1 MDNYYLMSNKK
12 TFIGK
17 NINSLYK
24 NEKVKETWVTFEQV
38 KNRPELNDDNLKK
51 PSYQGALLEEKYQS
65 MVNEYMNNSNLFKLK
80 NKIIVGCL
88 NKNLYL
94 IDGQHRLEMAKIL
107 KDRNNTINDEF
118 VFCWYQCD
126 NEEEMK
132 ELFNSLN
139 KDSIKNKF
147 YINNED
153 FKNIV
158 IEEFIT
164 KLKTNYKTSF
174 SKSKKEFGYIKC
186 IEEFISELKEINF
199 FERFKYSQDAFDN
212 IVKMNE
218 QFFKENN
225 YKMLI
230 EQYSDAI
237 FYKDEQPHINNGIIF
252 TLKRN
257 NFIQYISNKNSSP
270 MHKSKTQKKKI
281 ARTIRNKVWYNYFGE
296 SIIGNCQVTFCNDK
310 LDSKQKNGWEC
321 GHIISEYNGGKVSTS
336 NLRPICGICN
346 KDMGRQNWI
355 DYDINSS

>member
-1 MDNYYLMSNKK
+1 MSNKK

-65 MVNEYMNNSNLFKLK
+65 MVSEYLDNSNLFKLK

-88 NKNLYL
+88 NKNWYL

-107 KDRNNTINDEF
+107 KDRNNINDEF

-132 ELFNSLN
+132 QLFNSLN
-139 KDSIKNKF
+139 KDSIKNEF

-164 KLKTNYKTSF
+164 KLKENYKTSF
-174 SKSKKEFGYIKC
+174 SRSKKQYGYIKC
-186 IEEFISELKEINF
+186 IEEFINELKEIEY
-199 FERFKYSQDAFDN
+199 FEKFKYSQAAYEN
-212 IVKMNE
+212 IVNMNE
-218 QFFKENN
+218 KFFKDCN
-225 YKMLI
+225 YKILI
-230 EQYSDAI
+230 DHNADAL

-257 NFIQYISNKNSSP
+257 NFIQYISSKKSEP
-270 MHKSKTQKKKI
+270 LHKSKTQKKTI
-281 ARTIRNKVWYNYFGE
+281 SRTMRNKVWSKHFGE
-296 SIIGNCQVTFCNDK
+296 SVTGICQVSSCNNK

-321 GHIISEYNGGKVSTS
+321 GHIISDYNEGKIILS
-336 NLRPICGICN
+336 NLRPICAECN
-346 KDMGRQNWI
+346 RDMGRQNWI
-355 DYDINSS
+355 DYDPDYKNSN